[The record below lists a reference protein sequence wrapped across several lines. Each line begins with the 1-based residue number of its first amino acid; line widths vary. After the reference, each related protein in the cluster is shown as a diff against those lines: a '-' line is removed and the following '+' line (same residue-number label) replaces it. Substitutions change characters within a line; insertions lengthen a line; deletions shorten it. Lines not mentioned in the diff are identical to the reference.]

1 MKVRSPLNGA
11 VLALCALT
19 FIIAPRPSLAAV
31 GDPQAQAA
39 LAQRDAELLQTF
51 SPGEIQKA
59 REQLDTITGDLL
71 QIQTMIGHPADKTE
85 SARFKSRAANL
96 KDVDIARWLAAGV
109 DFGPLQRDVEN
120 AMAKTA
126 VAEIHAQNGAVTP
139 ATTAGFPGA
148 QYGSACSGYTSNSD
162 VVFGYQTALNTAKL
176 IWVAADRA
184 CNEVL
189 VVLGEGGNGSLVC
202 IIADEILQAA
212 ELILDEYTI
221 CDGDTQGAQ
230 VAANYDR
237 LAYINEQIDT
247 DHNSAIA
254 NDNANK
260 NAIVAND
267 NANAGAT
274 QANDNANKAAIV
286 ANDNANAGATQA
298 NDNANKAA
306 IVANDNANKTA
317 IIGNANANQVVLVQ
331 LLANTAA
338 QLLKTQIET
347 NLASSEPAVGYYELP
362 AAKGGQLEAVRDD
375 VAALIQAL
383 QSSGL
388 GVGSAVTYLN
398 QGNTYLA
405 SGQYKLAYARYRS
418 AYQQATNPGF

>member
-1 MKVRSPLNGA
+1 MKVNFSKLA
-11 VLALCALT
+11 FALVLFALT
-19 FIIAPRPSLAAV
+19 FMILPRPTLAAM

-39 LAQRDAELLQTF
+39 LAQRDAQLLQAF
-51 SPGEIQKA
+51 SPGEIQKV
-59 REQLDTITGDLL
+59 RDQLDTITGDLL
-71 QIQTMIGHPADKTE
+71 QVQTMIGHPAGKVE

-126 VAEIHAQNGAVTP
+126 VAQIRAQNGAVTT

-148 QYGSACSGYTSNSD
+148 SYGSVCSGYTSDSD
-162 VVFGYQTALNTAKL
+162 VVFGYQTALNTAML

-184 CNEVL
+184 CNEVI
-189 VVLGEGGNGSLVC
+189 VILGEGGNGSLIC

-212 ELILDEYTI
+212 QLILDEYTI

-237 LAYINEQIDT
+237 LAYINGQIDT
-247 DHNSAIA
+247 DYNATIS

-267 NANAGAT
+267 NANANAI
-274 QANDNANKAAIV
+274 QVNDNANKAAV
-286 ANDNANAGATQA
+286 
-298 NDNANKAA
+298 
-306 IVANDNANKTA
+306 VANDNANKTA

-347 NLASSEPAVGYYELP
+347 NLASSGPPVGYYELP
-362 AAKGGQLEAVRDD
+362 ASKGGQLEAVRDD
-375 VAALIQAL
+375 VAALISAF

-388 GVGSAVTYLN
+388 GVGTAATYLS
-398 QGNTYLA
+398 QGNAFLA
-405 SGQYKLAYARYRS
+405 SGQYKLAYARYRA
-418 AYQQATNPGF
+418 AYQQATNPGY

>member
-1 MKVRSPLNGA
+1 MKVRCPVGGA
-11 VLALCALT
+11 ILALCVVT
-19 FIIAPRPSLAAV
+19 FVMVPRPSMAAF

-51 SPGEIQKA
+51 SPGEIQKV
-59 REQLDTITGDLL
+59 RDQLDTITGDLL
-71 QIQTMIGHPADKTE
+71 QIRTMIGHPAGKAE

-109 DFGPLQRDVEN
+109 DLAPLQRDIEN

-126 VAEIHAQNGAVTP
+126 VAEIRSQDGAVTP

-176 IWVAADRA
+176 VWVAADRA
-184 CNEVL
+184 CNEVV

-212 ELILDEYTI
+212 ELVLDEYTI
-221 CDGDTQGAQ
+221 CDGDTQSAQ
-230 VAANYDR
+230 VTANYDR
-237 LAYINEQIDT
+237 LAYINGQIDT
-247 DHNSAIA
+247 DYNATIANSNTNASATQA
-254 NDNANK
+254 NDNANR
-260 NAIVAND
+260 NTIVAND

-274 QANDNANKAAIV
+274 QANDNANKNTIV
-286 ANDNANAGATQA
+286 A

-306 IVANDNANKTA
+306 IISND
-317 IIGNANANQVVLVQ
+317 NANQVVLVQ

-347 NLASSEPAVGYYELP
+347 NLASSGPPVGYYELP

-375 VAALIQAL
+375 VAALIQTF
-383 QSSGL
+383 QSSGM
-388 GVGSAVTYLN
+388 GVGSAATYLS
-398 QGNTYLA
+398 QGNGYLA
-405 SGQYKLAYARYRS
+405 SHQYKLAYARYRS
-418 AYQQATNPGF
+418 AYQQATNPGY

>member
-1 MKVRSPLNGA
+1 MKVRSPLHGV
-11 VLALCALT
+11 VLALCTLT
-19 FIIAPRPSLAAV
+19 FIVAPRPSLAAF

-51 SPGEIQKA
+51 SPGEIQKV
-59 REQLDTITGDLL
+59 RDQLGTITGDLL
-71 QIQTMIGHPADKTE
+71 QIQTMIGHPADKAE

-109 DFGPLQRDVEN
+109 DLAPLQRDIEN

-126 VAEIHAQNGAVTP
+126 VAEIRAQNGAVTP
-139 ATTAGFPGA
+139 ATTAGFPGT

-184 CNEVL
+184 CNEV
-189 VVLGEGGNGSLVC
+189 VVILGEGGNGSLVC

-237 LAYINEQIDT
+237 LAYINVQIDT
-247 DHNSAIA
+247 DHNAAIA
-254 NDNANK
+254 NENANK

-267 NANAGAT
+267 SANAGAT
-274 QANDNANKAAIV
+274 QANDNANRAAIV
-286 ANDNANAGATQA
+286 ANDNANAGAIQ
-298 NDNANKAA
+298 
-306 IVANDNANKTA
+306 ANDNANKTA

-331 LLANTAA
+331 ILANTAA

-347 NLASSEPAVGYYELP
+347 NLASSGPAVGYYELP

-388 GVGSAVTYLN
+388 GVGTAATYLS

-405 SGQYKLAYARYRS
+405 SGQYKMAYARYRS
-418 AYQQATNPGF
+418 AYQQATNPGY